1 MRIKLQWKLTFIFCA
16 LILVILTIVYSYINT
31 HLKDYL
37 EQRIEHSLK
46 KDLLVSKDLLEDEL
60 SWPKTSID
68 MDILARRI
76 GKHLELR
83 VTIIGLDGNIKV
95 DSEIEKKDLAFIE
108 NHLSRPEIL
117 SAASTGFGQSKRFST
132 TRKTNMLYMATTL
145 GADGSQGFLRLSMP
159 LSGIE
164 SAILK
169 MKKIIGASSL
179 FALMLTLV
187 FGYLVSF
194 MISKPLLKMAS
205 IARMMAKGDFTRKT
219 YIYSNDEVG
228 DLARALD
235 HMAEEIKNK
244 MSKISYEE
252 AKLDGVISSMFEGV
266 MLTDNKGAIL
276 MMNPSLRKLFMI
288 DEAPE
293 GKRPIEILRNNK
305 IQDLV
310 ETIIRNSGRLATEE
324 ALAGTPEEKIV
335 RINGAPV
342 MKGGKIQGAILVFHD
357 ITELKRLERIR
368 QDFVANVSHELRTPL
383 ANIKGYAETLINGAF
398 QDQDSSKEFTE
409 IIYRESGRLAKIID
423 DLLDIARI
431 ESGKMRMAFL
441 PVEVGPAIKKA
452 CEILRK
458 SALDKSINIASSI
471 PDGIPKI
478 LADEGRFVQVLLN
491 LVDNAIKYTPENG
504 SVNIGVSRQNGFV
517 RIAVKDTGLGIP
529 EKDVGRIFERF
540 YRVDKA
546 RSRELGGT
554 GLGLSIT
561 KHLVQAHGGEIWL
574 ESAPGKGSTFSF
586 TIPKA

>member
-1 MRIKLQWKLTFIFCA
+1 MRIKLQWKFTFIFCA
-16 LILVILTIVYSYINT
+16 LILVILAIVYSYINT
-31 HLKDYL
+31 RLKDYL

-46 KDLLVSKDLLEDEL
+46 KELLVSKDLLEDEL
-60 SWPKTSID
+60 SWLKTSID
-68 MDILARRI
+68 MDILAHRI

-83 VTIIGLDGNIKV
+83 VTIIGPDGNIKG
-95 DSEIEKKDLAFIE
+95 DSEIEKKGLSLTE

-164 SAILK
+164 SAILN
-169 MKKIIGASSL
+169 MKRIIGASSL
-179 FALMLTLV
+179 LALILTLV

-205 IARMMAKGDFTRKT
+205 IARMLAKGDFSKKT

-228 DLARALD
+228 DLATALD

-266 MLTDNKGAIL
+266 MLTDEKGAIL

-305 IQDLV
+305 IQNLV
-310 ETIIRNSGRLATEE
+310 ETITRKGSRLATEE
-324 ALAGTPEEKIV
+324 TIVWTPEEKII

-357 ITELKRLERIR
+357 ITELRRLERIR

-398 QDQDSSKEFTE
+398 QDQKNSKEFTE

-431 ESGKMRMAFL
+431 ESGKMRMTFL
-441 PVEVGPAIKKA
+441 PVEAGPAIKKV
-452 CEILRK
+452 CEVLRK

-471 PDGIPKI
+471 PDSIPKI

-491 LVDNAIKYTPENG
+491 LADNAIKYTPENG
-504 SVNIGVSRQNGFV
+504 SVNIEASQRNGFI
-517 RIAVKDTGLGIP
+517 RIDVKDTGIGIP
-529 EKDVGRIFERF
+529 EKDVPRIFERF